1 MVRRSLN
8 IGRQY
13 HVVRYLEK
21 MYIPEPA
28 VGFCKLSLDICL
40 VLDDIQGLSLAGWIQ
55 ISTLLVPASRVP
67 PLGDASVRVPIN
79 VETWQ
84 ASYHV
89 VGWQLTSRQGILFIH
104 WASMNGESKWS
115 NDGRFPW
122 LMQLGADIPSL
133 LHILFSSLCQST
145 HYPLSSPCDPA
156 ISYVTT
162 GGGKQSRMGLITFIS
177 YPFDSEDKR

>member
-1 MVRRSLN
+1 MIRRSLN

-13 HVVRYLEK
+13 HFVRYLEK
-21 MYIPEPA
+21 IYIPEPA
-28 VGFCKLSLDICL
+28 IGFSKLSLDICL
-40 VLDDIQGLSLAGWIQ
+40 VFDDIQGLFLAGWIQ
-55 ISTLLVPASRVP
+55 IWTLLVP
-67 PLGDASVRVPIN
+67 PLRDASVRVPTN

-104 WASMNGESKWS
+104 WASMNGKSKWS

-122 LMQLGADIPSL
+122 LMQLRADIPSL

-145 HYPLSSPCDPA
+145 HYPLSSPCDSA
-156 ISYVTT
+156 IFYVTT
-162 GGGKQSRMGLITFIS
+162 GGGKQDRMGLITFIS
-177 YPFDSEDKR
+177 YPFGSEDKR